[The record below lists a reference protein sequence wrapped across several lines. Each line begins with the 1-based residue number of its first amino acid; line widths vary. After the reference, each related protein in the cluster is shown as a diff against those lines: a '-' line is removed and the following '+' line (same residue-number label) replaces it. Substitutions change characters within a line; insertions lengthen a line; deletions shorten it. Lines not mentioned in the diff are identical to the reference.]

1 MTANLKLSLVVAG
14 MRSNLILVRTNLVIL
29 RITVDL
35 VHDVE
40 YFKIYFNYEQ
50 KYWLL
55 SFERPSNYRE
65 YYSVTNLLSQSMKSI
80 KIICFFDEYLNNT
93 SLAMVFVPFQ
103 DTVNS
108 FNKQIRIKYDT
119 HTQMKCE

>member
-1 MTANLKLSLVVAG
+1 MTAILKLSLVVAG

-50 KYWLL
+50 KY
-55 SFERPSNYRE
+55 
-65 YYSVTNLLSQSMKSI
+65 
-80 KIICFFDEYLNNT
+80 
-93 SLAMVFVPFQ
+93 
-103 DTVNS
+103 
-108 FNKQIRIKYDT
+108 
-119 HTQMKCE
+119 